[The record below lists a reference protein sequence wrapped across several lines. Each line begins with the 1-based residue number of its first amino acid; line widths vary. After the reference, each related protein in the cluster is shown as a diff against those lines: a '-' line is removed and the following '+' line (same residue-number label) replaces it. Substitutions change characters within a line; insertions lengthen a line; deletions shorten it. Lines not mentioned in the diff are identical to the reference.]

1 MLAAMANSTS
11 LHFGLNHMCRKH
23 NVLFTM
29 EHVEGCDEI
38 SGCNNIRRYA
48 RRLKEQ
54 NIRDWDVEERRQAI
68 AEFAALA
75 VQMKCLQESKQA
87 ELVQSHQ
94 FPVYQKTGRKPGRPS
109 LREKVAERN
118 HKMEQFFAPQ
128 PRSDNNATTDNLRG
142 GRRSRNK
149 RQNE

>member
-1 MLAAMANSTS
+1 MLAATANSTS

-38 SGCNNIRRYA
+38 SGCSNIRSYA

-54 NIRDWDVEERRQAI
+54 NIRDWEASERRQAI

-87 ELVQSHQ
+87 QLVQSHQ

-109 LREKVAERN
+109 LREKVAESN

-128 PRSDNNATTDNLRG
+128 HRSINSATSGNPMG
-142 GRRSRNK
+142 GRRSRNE

>member
-1 MLAAMANSTS
+1 MAETMLAATANSTS

-38 SGCNNIRRYA
+38 SGCSNIRRYA

-54 NIRDWDVEERRQAI
+54 NIRDWDAEERRLAI

-75 VQMKCLQESKQA
+75 VQMKYLQESKQA
-87 ELVQSHQ
+87 
-94 FPVYQKTGRKPGRPS
+94 
-109 LREKVAERN
+109 
-118 HKMEQFFAPQ
+118 
-128 PRSDNNATTDNLRG
+128 
-142 GRRSRNK
+142 
-149 RQNE
+149 